1 MVQISV
7 VVVEKVR
14 SSLDFVIKWK
24 LEIMEF
30 IRVLGVEYRR
40 DRGVKDNN
48 YYLYLRNLKD
58 CCLRYKG

>member
-1 MVQISV
+1 M
-7 VVVEKVR
+7 VEKVR